1 MFAVLLL
8 TSTILIVCIFLMSIQ
23 ILFKKNGRF
32 PNSHIGN
39 NKALR
44 KQGIHCAKT
53 QDWEASKKKNL
64 FERLES

>member
-1 MFAVLLL
+1 MLL
-8 TSTILIVCIFLMSIQ
+8 TVIAILLVCVILMSIRV
-23 ILFKKNGRF
+23 ILEKNGRF
-32 PNSHIGN
+32 PNTHIGN

-64 FERLES
+64 FEHLEL